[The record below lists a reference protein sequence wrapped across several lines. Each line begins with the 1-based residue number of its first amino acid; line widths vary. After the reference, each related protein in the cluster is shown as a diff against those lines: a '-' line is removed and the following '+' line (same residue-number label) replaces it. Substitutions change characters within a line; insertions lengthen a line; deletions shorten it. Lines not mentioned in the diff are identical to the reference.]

1 MEAECDAG
9 ASIETDR
16 AGTGVGRESALS
28 TNGGV
33 MVSTGRMRLA
43 FLAAAVGV
51 CGPAGAARGQ
61 LSVAEVSPAAR
72 SLTGEVNSSIS
83 VTFDR
88 AVDRATVTNPGSFW
102 AFGRWSGTVLGNV
115 SFSDGDRTITLT
127 PNRPLS
133 AGENVMVILSD
144 AIAGADASSMQTGG
158 YSFQF
163 WVRTNPSPMSFAEV
177 QRLETDRNDGS
188 RAYGGFA
195 SDLNEDGYPDITIVN
210 EDTSDLRVFL
220 NLGAGD
226 ARVDGFLLPTTP
238 VGNRASPSEPSDF
251 NRDGHVDVCVVNI
264 DDATV
269 SVLLGN
275 GDGTFAPQQLLN
287 VGSLPRGVAVLDI
300 DGDGDTDIVNTNSG
314 ANGSAG
320 NLSVLENDGNGV
332 FSVVDTIEANLLNE
346 WALAAA
352 DMNQDGRL
360 DLVVGGRDAQ
370 ALSVMGGNGDGTFSQ
385 IGSIGGV
392 GFVWMLVLGDV
403 DGNGTEDVSTASS
416 NNNRGVI
423 VRGDGMGG
431 FAAPELYV
439 TDAFPLATDLGDT
452 DGDGDLDWLTSSFS
466 GDWRLY
472 ENDGTGSFS
481 FAEEFPAPAAASCT
495 LFVDL
500 DNDRDLDVALID
512 EIADEVIIMQNSGG
526 VQIPAASVW
535 GLASLLLGVLSA
547 ASILL
552 RGGR

>member
-1 MEAECDAG
+1 MLSSFGQRFAVLVLL
-9 ASIETDR
+9 
-16 AGTGVGRESALS
+16 VGLGIPSSA
-28 TNGGV
+28 
-33 MVSTGRMRLA
+33 A
-43 FLAAAVGV
+43 H
-51 CGPAGAARGQ
+51 GQ
-61 LSVAEVSPAAR
+61 LTVTDVSPPAR
-72 SLTGEVNSSIS
+72 SLAGEVNSSIS

-88 AVDRATVTNPGSFW
+88 PVNPATVSNPGSFW
-102 AFGRWSGTVLGNV
+102 AMGRWSGTVLGDV
-115 SFSDGDRTITLT
+115 SISNGDRTITLH
-127 PNRPLS
+127 PSRRFS

-144 AIAGADASSMQTGG
+144 AIEGADASSMQVGG

-163 WVRTNPSPMSFAEV
+163 WVRTNPSPMSFSEV
-177 QRLETDRNDGS
+177 QRLETDPNDGS

-195 SDLNEDGYPDITIVN
+195 SDLNEDGYPDLTIVN
-210 EDTSDLRVFL
+210 EDTSDLRIFL
-220 NLGAGD
+220 NLAAGD

-269 SVLLGN
+269 SVLLGG
-275 GDGTFAPQQLLN
+275 GDGTFAPQQLIN
-287 VGSLPRGVAVLDI
+287 VGTLPRGVAVLDI

-332 FSVVDTIEANLLNE
+332 FSVVDTIEAGIANE

-352 DMNQDGRL
+352 DMNHDGRL

-370 ALSVMGGNGDGTFSQ
+370 ALSVLGGNGDGTFSP

-392 GFVWMLVLGDV
+392 GPVWMLVVGDV
-403 DGNGTEDVSTASS
+403 DGDGAEDVSTASS
-416 NNNRGVI
+416 SINRGAI

-431 FAAPELYV
+431 FAAPVLYL
-439 TDAFPLATDLGDT
+439 TDAFPLATDLGDM
-452 DGDGDLDWLTSSFS
+452 DGDGDLDWMTSSFS

-472 ENDGTGSFS
+472 ENDGSGSFT
-481 FAEEFPAPAAASCT
+481 FREEFAAPAAASCT
-495 LFVDL
+495 LFADL
-500 DNDRDLDVALID
+500 DNDRDLDIVLID

-526 VQIPAASVW
+526 VQIPAASTW

-547 ASILL
+547 GSILL
-552 RGGR
+552 RRDR